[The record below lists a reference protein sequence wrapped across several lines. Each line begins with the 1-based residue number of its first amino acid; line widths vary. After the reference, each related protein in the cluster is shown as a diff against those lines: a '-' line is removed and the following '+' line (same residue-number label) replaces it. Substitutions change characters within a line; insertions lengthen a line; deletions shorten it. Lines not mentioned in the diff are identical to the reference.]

1 MDKVIYLNDVKT
13 KKDEDE
19 VETKL
24 HQIDMAQTGI
34 AMLLG
39 QMDMSILDGTIA
51 MQLLVNKILREKE
64 WDAEIFNAYAKKL
77 GAINNISEEL
87 H

>member
-1 MDKVIYLNDVKT
+1 MSKVIDLENVRT
-13 KKDEDE
+13 KKDKDE
-19 VETKL
+19 VETKI
-24 HQIDMAQTGI
+24 HEINMAQTGI

-51 MQLLVNKILREKE
+51 MQLLVNKIIREKE
-64 WDAEIFNAYAKKL
+64 WDKETFNIYIEDLAA
-77 GAINNISEEL
+77 ANNSEEL

>member
-1 MDKVIYLNDVKT
+1 
-13 KKDEDE
+13 
-19 VETKL
+19 
-24 HQIDMAQTGI
+24 MAQTGI

-64 WDAEIFNAYAKKL
+64 WDKETFNIYIEDLAA
-77 GAINNISEEL
+77 ANNSEEL